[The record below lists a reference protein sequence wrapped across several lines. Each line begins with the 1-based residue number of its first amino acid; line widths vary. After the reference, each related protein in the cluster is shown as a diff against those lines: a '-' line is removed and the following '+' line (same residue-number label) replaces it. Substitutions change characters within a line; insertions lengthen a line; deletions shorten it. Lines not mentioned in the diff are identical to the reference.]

1 MPRARMTRHELNAQD
16 AITTKLQSFT
26 EIALARKK
34 EILLVTGALAVVV
47 LAYLGWGFYSAGR
60 NTDAQGQL
68 ALAISAYTDATLPT
82 DQARY
87 EKTIAEAQKTVD
99 SYGSLPAGVIAKYYI
114 ALSKDGLG
122 DTPGAISTLQEVI
135 AQAEDTTKA
144 VAQFALAGIYQK
156 SGDSTKA
163 IEVLKELDSAGGYS
177 PSAVNYELG
186 KVLEAAKQPDQ
197 AKAYYEKVVT
207 QFADSPFRADAE
219 AGLRRMGFA
228 VPTAPATPNPS

>member
-1 MPRARMTRHELNAQD
+1 MTRHELNAQD

-34 EILLVTGALAVVV
+34 EILLVAGALAVVV
-47 LAYLGWGFYSAGR
+47 LAYLGWTFYSAGR

-122 DTPGAISTLQEVI
+122 DT
-135 AQAEDTTKA
+135 
-144 VAQFALAGIYQK
+144 
-156 SGDSTKA
+156 
-163 IEVLKELDSAGGYS
+163 
-177 PSAVNYELG
+177 
-186 KVLEAAKQPDQ
+186 
-197 AKAYYEKVVT
+197 
-207 QFADSPFRADAE
+207 
-219 AGLRRMGFA
+219 
-228 VPTAPATPNPS
+228 

>member
-1 MPRARMTRHELNAQD
+1 MTRHELNAQD

-34 EILLVTGALAVVV
+34 EILLVAGALAVVV
-47 LAYLGWGFYSAGR
+47 GAYLGWGLYSASR

-68 ALAISAYTDATLPT
+68 ALAITAFTDATLPT

-99 SYGSLPAGVIAKYYI
+99 SYGSLPAGTIAKYYI
-114 ALSKDGLG
+114 ALSKNGLG

-135 AQAEDTTKA
+135 AEAEDTTRA

-163 IEVLKELDSAGGYS
+163 VEVLKELDSAGAYS

-186 KVLEAAKQPDQ
+186 KVLEASKQPDQ

-228 VPTAPATPNPS
+228 VPTPTPAVPNPS

>member
-1 MPRARMTRHELNAQD
+1 MTRHELNAQD
-16 AITTKLQSFT
+16 AITTKLQGFI
-26 EIALARKK
+26 EIALNWKK
-34 EILLVTGALAVVV
+34 EILIAAGAVVV
-47 LAYLGWGFYSAGR
+47 AVLAFLGWGFYSTSR
-60 NTDAQGQL
+60 NTDAQDQL
-68 ALAISAYTDATLPT
+68 AVAISAYTDLTLPT

-122 DTPGAISTLQEVI
+122 DTPGAISGLQEVI
-135 AQAEDTTKA
+135 AEADGTTRS

-156 SGDSTKA
+156 SGDSTRA
-163 IEVLKELDSAGGYS
+163 VEVLKELEGAGGYS

-186 KVLEAAKQPDQ
+186 KVLEASKQLDQ